1 MRRSLRE
8 SLTYLGE
15 ELGMPRALAFAH
27 LAAASKLL

>member
-8 SLTYLGE
+8 SLAYLGE

-27 LAAASKLL
+27 LGAAGRLL